1 MGHIV
6 LQGREPFDLIVAQ
19 RLPSA
24 AAGNKIVVATLP
36 IFAARF
42 PGNSTEIRVLL
53 TPPQAED
60 LARQLL
66 VEAKKARERP
76 SHPELSVAFTE

>member
-1 MGHIV
+1 MSGEVVGHIV
-6 LQGREPFDLIVAQ
+6 VHGREPFDIIAQ

-24 AAGNKIVVATLP
+24 TAENKIVVATLP
-36 IFAARF
+36 IFAPGF

-53 TPPQAED
+53 TPHQAGD

-66 VEAKKARERP
+66 VEAKKARGRP
-76 SHPELSVAFTE
+76 PELRMLA